1 MPARADASHA
11 RSLIEEGAQLVDVLP
26 ASIYDQE
33 RLPGAINLPL
43 EKLDADSAASA
54 LDPQRKVVVYCFDQ
68 H

>member
-1 MPARADASHA
+1 MSARADAPHA

-33 RLPGAINLPL
+33 RLPGAITLPL